1 MPKTVKVKMT
11 VNQLGVAIDILRDWN
26 QDPKR
31 KSLIKIVA
39 ETLDKFVWLQVSGN
53 ITEDLWNEF
62 CAQVDIQAPFPWH

>member
-11 VNQLGVAIDILRDWN
+11 ANQLGVAIDILRDWN

-31 KSLIKIVA
+31 KDLIKIVG

-53 ITEDLWNEF
+53 ITEDLWKEF
-62 CAQVDIQAPFPWH
+62 CAQVEIQWPVPIL